1 MPQIYGKTLQRY
13 LYACFKI
20 LSIRSN
26 IAYPTIIMSGDLN
39 NPCSD
44 ERNQTMSM
52 VFRRERHLSL
62 SLLIFPY
69 NKSRHFR
76 DSSLCGKAGIRTL
89 GTRKGT
95 TVFETAPI
103 DHSGTFPVE
112 CKIASTALRVQS
124 YKKNLFTKSF
134 ADFFHAFIFSC
145 PRLFHLGY
153 FVHVS

>member
-76 DSSLCGKAGIRTL
+76 DSSLCGKTGGAEYISNNLYIR
-89 GTRKGT
+89 
-95 TVFETAPI
+95 
-103 DHSGTFPVE
+103 
-112 CKIASTALRVQS
+112 
-124 YKKNLFTKSF
+124 
-134 ADFFHAFIFSC
+134 
-145 PRLFHLGY
+145 
-153 FVHVS
+153 